1 MGIDYSII
9 TVCRN
14 ASQDIGRTIESV
26 CRQQVDMSLVEMVI
40 VDGASTDNT
49 AEVVHGYESLTQKV
63 GLTLRFRSEPDQG
76 IYDAMNKGATRAQGT
91 WCLFL
96 NAGDIFFNEQSLN
109 SLVQVDK
116 HTETVVYGDYEMHY
130 RGKYHYCRATDA
142 DKLTFNQGTE
152 HKMGFCHQSA
162 LIRRDYL
169 LTHPYST
176 QYRIAS
182 DHDFFLRAFRA
193 GAHFKR
199 VPAIICIFD
208 MEGLSVCNYQLTLRE
223 ATDVIF
229 KNGLISQE
237 EHDAQLQALQR
248 KLKMRALVPKFL
260 IRLRRWL
267 VMWRDTQSW
276 SRQPYEPQN

>member
-49 AEVVHGYESLTQKV
+49 AEVVHGYESLAQKV

-130 RGKYHYCRATDA
+130 RGKYHYSRATDA
-142 DKLTFNQGTE
+142 DKLTFNKGTE
-152 HKMGFCHQSA
+152 HQMDFCHQSA

-199 VPAIICIFD
+199 VPAIISIFD
-208 MEGLSVCNYQLTLRE
+208 MEGLSVCNYQLMLRE
-223 ATDVIF
+223 TTDVIF

-267 VMWRDTQSW
+267 VRWRDTRNW